1 MTTTTITVNGIVRRY
16 ADDIA
21 YVAGQDA
28 AIDLD
33 GLIDQLA
40 TAAQQYETA
49 GITGHEDVE
58 TAATL
63 LSEASRTEEASTRAV
78 FLKRADVL
86 LWQVSDM
93 TDEYRDMVGD

>member
-1 MTTTTITVNGIVRRY
+1 MTTTTITVDDLIGRY

-28 AIDLD
+28 AVDLE
-33 GLIDQLA
+33 GLIGQLG

-49 GITGHEDVE
+49 GVTGHEDVE

-63 LSEASRTEEASTRAV
+63 LGEASRTEDASARAA
-78 FLKRADVL
+78 FFKRADVL
-86 LWQVSDM
+86 LW
-93 TDEYRDMVGD
+93 

>member
-1 MTTTTITVNGIVRRY
+1 MTTTTITVDDVVRRY

-28 AIDLD
+28 AVDLD
-33 GLIDQLA
+33 GLIDQLG
-40 TAAQQYETA
+40 TAARQFDTA
-49 GITGHEDVE
+49 GIVGHEDVE

-63 LSEASRTEEASTRAV
+63 LGEAARADASARDA